1 MQAEITSLVPMF
13 VALFPMAMTIAIYY
27 VQKESEKL
35 RNNLSVLTTVVT
47 FIAVASMYPQVV
59 IEGKVLTFELFEI
72 IPGMGFVGTFRVD
85 VLSFC
90 LAGIS
95 SFIWM
100 LATIFSVDYMSHE
113 HAQNRYY
120 PTLIFTL
127 GACLGI
133 FTAGDF
139 FTLFIFFELMSV
151 ISYVLVVHE
160 ENEEALKAGYK
171 YIIMTIIGGL
181 SLLLGVINTF
191 ELAGSVGLDQVGLI
205 TEPTG
210 MALATFVAFLIG
222 FGMKAGMFPLHVW
235 LPDAHPVAP
244 APASALLS
252 GIMLKTGAYGMFRVI
267 FHVFSPQLLQETNWI
282 FIITVLAII
291 TILLGSAVALTQYDL
306 KRRLAYSSIGQMG
319 YVMLG
324 MSILTEHAIIGSIF
338 HIFSHAFMKGCLFL
352 CAGAIIVK
360 TGNRDIRQ
368 MGGMGIKM
376 PVTMVAFTTAAL
388 AMIGIP
394 PLNGFLSKWNLAL
407 GALDQGVP
415 LYVIVLLISSL
426 MNGLYYLPIIIN
438 AFFGEGVH
446 GQDIKANEAPYKMFL
461 PIAILA
467 LCCLIFG
474 VSPINLPFN
483 LSRLAT
489 ELLIGGG
496 I

>member
-1 MQAEITSLVPMF
+1 METTSFLPVLI
-13 VALFPMAMTIAIYY
+13 ALFPMLMTFVIYY
-27 VQKESEKL
+27 VQRESEKL
-35 RNNLSVLTTVVT
+35 RNNLAVVTSVVT
-47 FIAVASMYPQVV
+47 FILVAAMYPQVTKGQILV
-59 IEGKVLTFELFEI
+59 FELFEI
-72 IPGMGFVGTFRVD
+72 VPDMGFVGTFRVD
-85 VLSFC
+85 ILSFC
-90 LAGIS
+90 LALIS
-95 SFIWM
+95 SFVWM
-100 LATIFSVDYMSHE
+100 LATIYSIDYMSHE

-133 FTAGDF
+133 FLAGDF

-160 ENEEALKAGYK
+160 ETEEALKAGYK

-181 SLLLGVINTF
+181 ALLLGVINTY
-191 ELAGSVGLDQVGLI
+191 ELAGTVSLEYNGLI
-205 TEPTG
+205 TVSSG
-210 MALATFVAFLIG
+210 LAFATFFAFLIG

-252 GIMLKTGAYGMFRVI
+252 GIMLKTGAYGLFRV
-267 FHVFSPQLLQETNWI
+267 FYHVFTPEFLQETGWI
-282 FIITVLAII
+282 NAVIVLAII

-319 YVMLG
+319 YILLG
-324 MSILTEHAIIGSIF
+324 MSIFTESATLGALF
-338 HIFSHAFMKGCLFL
+338 HIFSHAFMKGCLFI
-352 CAGAIIVK
+352 CAGAIITK
-360 TGNRDIRQ
+360 TGIRDIRKL
-368 MGGMGIKM
+368 GGIGLKM
-376 PVTMVAFTTAAL
+376 PITMIAFTTAAL

-407 GALDQGVP
+407 GALDGGKPMFV
-415 LYVIVLLISSL
+415 VILLISSL

-438 AFFGEGVH
+438 AFFGEEAH
-446 GQDIKANEAPYKMFL
+446 GKGITADEVPYKML
-461 PIAILA
+461 MPIVILA
-467 LCCLIFG
+467 LCCLIYG

-483 LSRLAT
+483 LSRMAT
-489 ELLIGGG
+489 EMLLRGG

>member
-1 MQAEITSLVPMF
+1 VERTTSILPVF
-13 VALFPMAMTIAIYY
+13 AALFPMVMTFAIYY
-27 VQKESEKL
+27 VQKESPKL
-35 RNNLSVLTTVVT
+35 RNNLSVLTSIIT
-47 FIAVASMYPQVV
+47 FISVAAMYP
-59 IEGKVLTFELFEI
+59 IIAEGKIIVFELFEVL
-72 IPGMGFVGTFRVD
+72 PDMGVVGTFRVD

-90 LAGIS
+90 LALVA
-95 SFIWM
+95 SFVWM

-127 GACLGI
+127 GACIGI
-133 FTAGDF
+133 FVVGDLF
-139 FTLFIFFELMSV
+139 SFFIFFELMSV

-160 ENEEALKAGYK
+160 ESVEALKAGYK
-171 YIIMTIIGGL
+171 YIVMTIIGGL
-181 SLLLGVINTF
+181 SLLLGVINTY
-191 ELAGSVGLDQVGLI
+191 EISGSVSLDQIGLI
-205 TEPTG
+205 TEPSG
-210 MALATFVAFLIG
+210 LALATFIAFLIG

-252 GIMLKTGAYGMFRVI
+252 GVMLKTGAYGLIRV
-267 FHVFSPQLLQETNWI
+267 FYNVFTPEFLQETGWI
-282 FIITVLAII
+282 TIVTVLAVI

-319 YVMLG
+319 YILLG
-324 MSILTEHAIIGSIF
+324 LSLFTHTALVGAVF

-360 TGNRDIRQ
+360 TGQRDIRELS
-368 MGGMGIKM
+368 GIGLKM
-376 PVTMVAFTTAAL
+376 PVTMIAFTTAAL

-407 GALDQGVP
+407 GSLEAGAPVF
-415 LYVIVLLISSL
+415 VIVLLISSL
-426 MNGLYYLPIIIN
+426 LNGLYYLPIIIS
-438 AFFGEGVH
+438 AFFGT
-446 GQDIKANEAPYKMFL
+446 EAQEKKFTFDEVPFKML
-461 PIAILA
+461 MPITILA
-467 LCCLIFG
+467 LLCLVFG

-483 LSRLAT
+483 LSKMVADM
-489 ELLIGGG
+489 LLGGG